1 MPRPKR
7 SKFAPSAP
15 TALVLKAAATST
27 QETPSPRSSARTNGS
42 DDSDG
47 LVMRKSATF
56 ATGGL
61 ERQEYMMS
69 GALDPKE
76 FGDGRPR
83 PPTGRLRAALSKIA
97 READHARA
105 IEALKKRRDAA
116 LAAQGGGQV
125 LVLSSQSTMPTE
137 DARPPIRGKDT
148 PPMTSALKM
157 PSGLGPQEQATPAM
171 ESSVLAIAKFK
182 RRPRQP
188 SILQLVQQQDTRA
201 QERDD
206 DDDDDLADFLP
217 DDEST
222 PFLVSR
228 TKPQIEDTPIFSSS
242 SSHLLPTINLSRK
255 RKLTLPVI
263 QVPRSQSVVD
273 RPTTPTV
280 QGLGI
285 SDTHSTPGDE
295 PEIPTPHVLPAPSPH
310 FLHSD
315 TLAPPQSS
323 SPSRASPHRKRSIR
337 NRPATKPLP
346 RSRAGRRN
354 AVGQA
359 VAIPASA
366 PEGPH
371 SEPSEIALPAQL
383 SRKRNVLA
391 PKTLSTATLQN
402 MLPRRRHR
410 PKHAGTF
417 DIPTSGDE
425 VIDTT
430 GFDEEEDELSH
441 VATATRRIAA
451 KKNPAKT
458 PASKKRVATATVGKK
473 LAQATGKGGTRTY
486 ARKVVDKE
494 NEPQTTFDGGEEGD
508 SLGPVGDDDETGD
521 GEALARRAGPAR
533 DRPRVKELQKLAQKF
548 REIDKWALEFE
559 EITASSSSPRDG
571 R

>member
-7 SKFAPSAP
+7 SKIAPSAP
-15 TALVLKAAATST
+15 TAHVLKAAATST

-116 LAAQGGGQV
+116 LAAQGGDQIP
-125 LVLSSQSTMPTE
+125 VLSPQSTMPTKE
-137 DARPPIRGKDT
+137 ARPPTRGKDT
-148 PPMTSALKM
+148 PAMITALIL
-157 PSGLGPQEQATPAM
+157 PSGLGPQEQGTPAM
-171 ESSVLAIAKFK
+171 ESSVLAITKFK

-188 SILQLVQQQDTRA
+188 SILQLVQQQGTRA
-201 QERDD
+201 QEP

-228 TKPQIEDTPIFSSS
+228 TKPQIEDTPISSSS
-242 SSHLLPTINLSRK
+242 SSHLLPRTNISRK
-255 RKLTLPVI
+255 RKLTPPVI

-273 RPTTPTV
+273 HPTTPTV

-295 PEIPTPHVLPAPSPH
+295 PQIPTRHVLPAPSPQ

-323 SPSRASPHRKRSIR
+323 SPSRASPHRKRSTR
-337 NRPATKPLP
+337 NKPATKPLP
-346 RSRAGRRN
+346 RSRASRRN
-354 AVGQA
+354 AVGQP
-359 VAIPASA
+359 VAIPASG

-371 SEPSEIALPAQL
+371 SEASEIAPPAQL

-410 PKHAGTF
+410 PKHAGSF

-441 VATATRRIAA
+441 VATATTRIAA

-458 PASKKRVATATVGKK
+458 PASKKRVASATVGKK
-473 LAQATGKGGTRTY
+473 LAQAAGKGATRTY
-486 ARKVVDKE
+486 ARKVSDKE
-494 NEPQTTFDGGEEGD
+494 NEPRTTSHGGEEGE
-508 SLGPVGDDDETGD
+508 SLGPVGHDDETVD
-521 GEALARRAGPAR
+521 GEAQGRRAGPVR